1 MLPENNRWERIW
13 KIAQVDFKKR
23 YYNDRLGLFWALL
36 NPIFRIF
43 IYYMAFTHVFKIAE
57 PNYAQFLFAGLV
69 LWLAWSECTN
79 RSMNILLS
87 KRFLI
92 ENIQF
97 NKIDLFISHTI
108 SSFMGMTFNLTAF
121 IIFLLL
127 SGIALSKY
135 VLFLPILL
143 IILFILCLGASL
155 ILSTIKIYLK
165 DIVHIWT
172 MILLAGF
179 WSSGLFNRAEGMIEA
194 FPPLKFIN
202 PFVGLII
209 NARNITMYSKPLNL
223 ELLIINACF
232 GLVTLIVGVFVFK
245 KFSHKATENI

>member
-1 MLPENNRWERIW
+1 M
-13 KIAQVDFKKR
+13 
-23 YYNDRLGLFWALL
+23 
-36 NPIFRIF
+36 
-43 IYYMAFTHVFKIAE
+43 
-57 PNYAQFLFAGLV
+57 
-69 LWLAWSECTN
+69 
-79 RSMNILLS
+79 
-87 KRFLI
+87 
-92 ENIQF
+92 
-97 NKIDLFISHTI
+97 
-108 SSFMGMTFNLTAF
+108 
-121 IIFLLL
+121 
-127 SGIALSKY
+127 
-135 VLFLPILL
+135 
-143 IILFILCLGASL
+143 GASL